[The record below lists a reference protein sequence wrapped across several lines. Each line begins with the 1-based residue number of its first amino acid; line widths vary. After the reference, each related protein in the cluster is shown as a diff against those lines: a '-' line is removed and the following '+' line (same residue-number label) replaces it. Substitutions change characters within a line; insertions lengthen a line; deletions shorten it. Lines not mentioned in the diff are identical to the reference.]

1 MGRSFRVARLIA
13 LAVVWEGQTRA
24 DIAPKQVDHRNRKRD
39 DNSPE
44 NLVFLEAEDDAGRSA
59 QSQNT
64 RSALLQ
70 GPSWLEKAED
80 AKATPARCG
89 RSTCPIGYRWG
100 AGSTTRRCKRR
111 PRLRASTNLPYYLR
125 IVAGKR

>member
-80 AKATPARCG
+80 AK
-89 RSTCPIGYRWG
+89 GYP
-100 AGSTTRRCKRR
+100 CKVR
-111 PRLRASTNLPYYLR
+111 TFNLPDRLPVGGWEHYPTVQKAAAATR
-125 IVAGKR
+125 IDESALLFENSRR